1 VPVVRDAL
9 SETGSSARLVAAN
22 PNLRRVNLAL
32 LGSLVGDGAYSA
44 ALAVYAFRWGGAPAV
59 GAYGAIRFGLTALTV
74 PFLVTIAE
82 RLPRRRVLV
91 GLDLL
96 RVVLVVGVALL
107 VLAGGPPVLVLVVSG
122 VVGLVGGPFRPV
134 QAALTPS
141 LVSSPRELAAA
152 NGVSSTLE
160 SLAFFAGPALGG
172 LLLAVADVGVIFFF
186 NAATFVFSA
195 VMLVGLRVPA
205 QARAVAPPPGGTES
219 PPMEDGRPQD
229 EAHEEP
235 GGGFLAEV
243 LAGFRTVVQDRR
255 LLLVVGLTCLQTL
268 VGGAS
273 AVFTVV
279 VALELVDL
287 GDPGVGYLNAALGL
301 GAVVGGLVALSRAAR
316 GTLAADFGLGV
327 LLWTLP
333 PLVVALLPHPVVA
346 FAVFAVIGLANPLVD
361 VNLMTLLQ
369 RLAPEAVLGRV
380 FGALESSAI
389 AAMALG
395 AVVMPLLFAGLGPT
409 WGLVALVLPV
419 AAVTLACWPALR
431 RLDREL
437 RPPAHLDLVA
447 AQPLFAGLPP
457 AAQES
462 LAERLVRRDVPA
474 GTHVIEAGEAGDL
487 FYLVESGRLTA
498 LRGGDAL
505 SAMGPGDCFGEI
517 ALLRDVPRTATV
529 VADEPST
536 VLTLEREDF
545 LSAVGADPETAA
557 RADLLVRT
565 RLAR

>member
-1 VPVVRDAL
+1 MPVVRDAL

-32 LGSLVGDGAYSA
+32 LGSLIGDGAYSA

-74 PFLVTIAE
+74 PFLVAIAE

-96 RVVLVVGVALL
+96 RVLLVVAVALV

-122 VVGLVGGPFRPV
+122 VIGLVGGPFRPV

-152 NGVSSTLE
+152 NGVGSTLE
-160 SLAFFAGPALGG
+160 SLAFFFGPALGG
-172 LLLAVADVGVIFFF
+172 LLLAVADVSVIFFV

-205 QARAVAPPPGGTES
+205 AVRVEPDVRDGTADDPPSG
-219 PPMEDGRPQD
+219 
-229 EAHEEP
+229 AEE
-235 GGGFLAEV
+235 GFLGEV

-268 VGGAS
+268 IAGAS

-327 LLWTLP
+327 LLWTVP
-333 PLVVALLPHPVVA
+333 PLVVALVPYPVVA

-369 RLAPEAVLGRV
+369 RLAPEEVLGRV
-380 FGALESSAI
+380 FGALESAAI

-395 AVVMPLLFAGLGPT
+395 AVVMPLLFAGLGPS
-409 WGLVALVLPV
+409 WGLVALVVPV

-431 RLDREL
+431 RLDRQL
-437 RPPAHLDLVA
+437 RPPADLDLVA

-462 LAERLVRRDVPA
+462 LAERLVRREVPA
-474 GTHVIEAGEAGDL
+474 GAHVIEEGDPGDL
-487 FYLVESGRLTA
+487 FYLVESGHLTA
-498 LRGGDAL
+498 LRGGAVL

-529 VADEPST
+529 VSDEPST
-536 VLTLEREDF
+536 VLTLERDDF
-545 LSAVGADPETAA
+545 LSAVGADPETAQ